1 MSQPHDSLPQ
11 HVHGDSRAD
20 VGVFGGSGFYDF
32 LDDADEVVL
41 ATPYG
46 EPSAPVTVGTLAGRR
61 VAFLPRHG
69 RRHEYPAHVI
79 PYRAN
84 LWAMHLLGVRALL
97 GPCAAGSLQDHV
109 KPGDFVVC
117 DQLVDRTWGRPSTYF
132 DGPDTYHLSF
142 ADPYDAGLRSAVVE
156 AARSLGITV
165 HDRGTMVVI
174 QGPRF
179 STRAESAS
187 YRREGWEVINM
198 TGCPEAALAAEL
210 GIPYAT
216 VALITDKDAGEEPGE
231 DGGGVDAVHQDEVFA
246 QLAANAARVRDL
258 LAEVVPLLPLRR

>member
-1 MSQPHDSLPQ
+1 M
-11 HVHGDSRAD
+11 
-20 VGVFGGSGFYDF
+20 FGGSGFYDF
-32 LDDADEVVL
+32 LDDVAEEVL
-41 ATPYG
+41 TTPYG
-46 EPSAPVTVGTLAGRR
+46 DPSAPVTIGTLAGRR

-69 RRHEYPAHVI
+69 RNHEHPAHVI

-97 GPCAAGSLQDHV
+97 GPCAVGSLQRHIR
-109 KPGDFVVC
+109 PGDFVVC

-132 DGPDTYHLSF
+132 DGPETFHLSF
-142 ADPYDAGLRSAVVE
+142 ADPYDAELRSALVE
-156 AARSLGITV
+156 AARALGITV

-216 VALITDKDAGEEPGE
+216 VALVTDEDAGEEPGG
-231 DGGGVDAVHQDEVFA
+231 DGRRIEAVHQDAVFA
-246 QLAANAARVRDL
+246 QLAANAAQVRGL